1 MRKYL
6 LLALLIASTFIRLQ
20 ARLYPVATI
29 HSVKCIEH
37 NDTSIYVL
45 RPNGLKVV
53 NKLTGKITV
62 YDMSTGYF
70 EDQWRIKD
78 MTRPNAWVG
87 LNALAIR
94 PDTIWVG
101 SNDGVLTSITDGRAD
116 TTVHYVNH
124 DENKVNDL
132 IWPIGINSIVFD
144 SNGTIVIGGDNCISV
159 IYRSGE
165 EQTLVFPSCDFGN
178 EIWQMVV
185 DHHDDIWIASTLALY
200 GNGLMKYHIGGT
212 LETISD
218 KNDKSMP
225 YDYSKVKGMVIDN
238 DGNLWFGSYHYDSIN
253 AEKSEWRA
261 KLLKY
266 DGNNYTSYDVGPDVT
281 IPISLKCD
289 GQGRIWFLPT
299 ASFNYSTSVGVEYS
313 KGPLCCFDHGVI
325 TRYEWNQEAGFCYCV
340 DVDGD
345 SIYIGTDNGVLVFSD
360 GSFHW
365 LNDTEA
371 GVAEPTVNKSM
382 SSQTFDLQGRRL
394 NTEAKHGVYIQNG
407 KKVMR

>member
-6 LLALLIASTFIRLQ
+6 ILALLIANSFIGLQ
-20 ARLYPVATI
+20 ARNYPVLTV

-45 RPNGLKVV
+45 RPDGLEVI
-53 NKLTGKITV
+53 NKLTGKITL

-70 EDQWRIKD
+70 EDQWRIKE

-116 TTVHYVNH
+116 STVHYVDH
-124 DENKVNDL
+124 DESSVHVLDL
-132 IWPIGINSIVFD
+132 PIGINSIVFA
-144 SNGTIVIGGDNCISV
+144 SKGTVVIGGDNCLSL

-165 EQTLVFPSCDFGN
+165 RLSFAFPSADIGN

-185 DHHDDIWIASTLALY
+185 DNNDDIWIASTGASAWF
-200 GNGLMKYHIGGT
+200 GNGLMRYHVGGT
-212 LETISD
+212 LEFVNHENLPFS
-218 KNDKSMP
+218 S
-225 YDYSKVKGMVIDN
+225 SEVKGMTLDN
-238 DGNLWFGSYHYDSIN
+238 EGNLWFGSYHDDTIN
-253 AEKSEWRA
+253 SEERERRA

-266 DGNNYTSYDVGPDVT
+266 DGNNYTSYDVGSSWE
-281 IPISLKCD
+281 IPMSMKCD
-289 GQGRIWFLPT
+289 SQGRIWFLSQAPGDLEKLMGG
-299 ASFNYSTSVGVEYS
+299 YSL
-313 KGPLCCFDHGVI
+313 GPLCCLDHGEI
-325 TRYEWNQEAGFCYCV
+325 TRYEWNQETGYCYCV

-345 SIYIGTDNGVLVFSD
+345 SVYVGTDNGVLVFSD

-365 LNDTEA
+365 LYNTEV
-371 GVAEPTVNKSM
+371 GIVEPTVNKSTP
-382 SSQTFDLQGRRL
+382 SQLYDLQGRPIHGSP
-394 NTEAKHGVYIQNG
+394 KHGVYILNG
-407 KKVMR
+407 KKVMK

>member
-6 LLALLIASTFIRLQ
+6 LLALLIASSFINLQ
-20 ARLYPVATI
+20 ARHFPVVTI

-37 NDTSIYVL
+37 NDTSIYILMQKGVE
-45 RPNGLKVV
+45 VI
-53 NKLTGKITV
+53 NKSTGKRTV
-62 YDMSTGYF
+62 YDLSTGYF
-70 EDQWRIKD
+70 EEQRDVYEI
-78 MTRPNAWVG
+78 TRPYGGIG

-116 TTVHYVNH
+116 TTWHYTNH
-124 DENKVNDL
+124 DETNFYFQF
-132 IWPIGINSIVFD
+132 WPIGINSIVFD
-144 SNGTIVIGGDNCISV
+144 SNGTVVVGGDNCLSL

-165 EQTLVFPSCDFGN
+165 RLSFAFPDFDYGN
-178 EIWQMVV
+178 EVWQMVV
-185 DHHDDIWIASTLALY
+185 DQNDDIWISSIDARS
-200 GNGLMKYHIGGT
+200 GNSLMRYHVGGD
-212 LETISD
+212 LEVISHR
-218 KNDKSMP
+218 NAPFS
-225 YDYSKVKGMVIDN
+225 SSSVSGMTFDN
-238 DGNLWFGSYHYDSIN
+238 DGNLWFGSTHGDTIDNGEMEY
-253 AEKSEWRA
+253 RA

-266 DGNNYTSYDVGPDVT
+266 DGHNYASYDVGT
-281 IPISLKCD
+281 GWETPISVKCD
-289 GQGRIWFLPT
+289 SQGRIWFLPRART
-299 ASFNYSTSVGVEYS
+299 DYSSLIGQCYS

-325 TRYEWNQEAGFCYCV
+325 TRYEWNQEAGYCYCV

-365 LNDTEA
+365 LCDTEA

-382 SSQTFDLQGRRL
+382 PSQFFDLQGRPIQGL
-394 NTEAKHGVYIQNG
+394 PKHGVYIQNG

>member
-1 MRKYL
+1 MKKYL
-6 LLALLIASTFIRLQ
+6 LLALLIASAFIGLQ
-20 ARLYPVATI
+20 ARNYPVLTV

-144 SNGTIVIGGDNCISV
+144 SNGTMVIGGDNCISV

-185 DHHDDIWIASTLALY
+185 DQDDYIWIGSTEAP
-200 GNGLMKYHIGGT
+200 GNSLMRYHVGGT
-212 LETISD
+212 LEVMGQDNQPFSSG
-218 KNDKSMP
+218 N
-225 YDYSKVKGMVIDN
+225 VQGMTFDN
-238 DGNLWFGSYHYDSIN
+238 EGNLWFGSDHYDSIN

-266 DGNNYTSYDVGPDVT
+266 DGNNYTSYDVGTSWEVPMSMKSD
-281 IPISLKCD
+281 S
-289 GQGRIWFLPT
+289 QGRIWFLPQ
-299 ASFNYSTSVGVEYS
+299 APGDLDKNIGGYS

-325 TRYEWNQEAGFCYCV
+325 TRYEWDVETGYCYCV

-345 SIYIGTDNGVLVFSD
+345 SVYIGTDNGVLVFSD

-371 GVAEPTVNKSM
+371 GVSESTVNKSM
-382 SSQTFDLQGRRL
+382 PSQTFDLQGRPIQGSP
-394 NTEAKHGVYIQNG
+394 KHGVYIQNG
-407 KKVMR
+407 KKVMK

>member
-6 LLALLIASTFIRLQ
+6 LLALLIASTFIGLQ
-20 ARLYPVATI
+20 ARNYPVLTV

-45 RPNGLKVV
+45 RPDGLKVV

-144 SNGTIVIGGDNCISV
+144 SNGTMVIGGDNCISV

-185 DHHDDIWIASTLALY
+185 DQDDYIWIGSTEAP
-200 GNGLMKYHIGGT
+200 GNSLMRYHVGGT
-212 LETISD
+212 LEVMGQDNQPFSSG
-218 KNDKSMP
+218 N
-225 YDYSKVKGMVIDN
+225 VQGMTFDN
-238 DGNLWFGSYHYDSIN
+238 EGNLWFGSDHYDSIN

-266 DGNNYTSYDVGPDVT
+266 DGNNYTSYDVGTSWEVPM
-281 IPISLKCD
+281 SMKSD
-289 GQGRIWFLPT
+289 GQGRIWFLPQ
-299 ASFNYSTSVGVEYS
+299 APGDLDKNIGGYS

-325 TRYEWNQEAGFCYCV
+325 TRYEWDVETGYCYCV

-345 SIYIGTDNGVLVFSD
+345 SVYIGTDNGVLVFSD

-371 GVAEPTVNKSM
+371 GVSESTVNKSM
-382 SSQTFDLQGRRL
+382 PSQTFDLQGRRL
-394 NTEAKHGVYIQNG
+394 NTEVKHGVYIQNG

>member
-6 LLALLIASTFIRLQ
+6 LLALLIASTFIGLQ
-20 ARLYPVATI
+20 ARNYPVLTV

-45 RPNGLKVV
+45 RPDGLKVV

-144 SNGTIVIGGDNCISV
+144 SNGTMVIGGDNCISV

-185 DHHDDIWIASTLALY
+185 DQDDYIWIGSTEAP
-200 GNGLMKYHIGGT
+200 GNSLMRYHVGGT
-212 LETISD
+212 LEVMGQDNQPFSSG
-218 KNDKSMP
+218 N
-225 YDYSKVKGMVIDN
+225 VQGMTFDN
-238 DGNLWFGSYHYDSIN
+238 EGNLWFGSDHYDSIN

-266 DGNNYTSYDVGPDVT
+266 DGNNYTSYDVGTSWEVPM
-281 IPISLKCD
+281 SMKSD
-289 GQGRIWFLPT
+289 GQGRIWFLPQ
-299 ASFNYSTSVGVEYS
+299 APGDLDKNIGGYS

-325 TRYEWNQEAGFCYCV
+325 TRYEWDVETGYCYCV

-345 SIYIGTDNGVLVFSD
+345 SVYIGTDNGVLVFSD

-371 GVAEPTVNKSM
+371 GVSESTVNKSM
-382 SSQTFDLQGRRL
+382 PSQTYDLQGRPIQGS
-394 NTEAKHGVYIQNG
+394 TKHGVYIHNG

>member
-1 MRKYL
+1 M
-6 LLALLIASTFIRLQ
+6 IASTFIRLQ
-20 ARLYPVATI
+20 ARLYPVVTI

-45 RPNGLKVV
+45 RPDGLKVV

-144 SNGTIVIGGDNCISV
+144 SYGTTVIGGDNCISV

-165 EQTLVFPSCDFGN
+165 EQTLVFPSCDSGN

-185 DHHDDIWIASTLALY
+185 DHNDDIWISSIDAGS
-200 GNGLMKYHIGGT
+200 GNSLMRYYVGGD
-212 LETISD
+212 LEVVSHR
-218 KNDKSMP
+218 NAPFS
-225 YDYSKVKGMVIDN
+225 SKGVSGMTFDN
-238 DGNLWFGSYHYDSIN
+238 DGNLWFGSTHHDTIDN
-253 AEKSEWRA
+253 GEIVVRA

-266 DGNNYTSYDVGPDVT
+266 DGHNYTSYDVGSGWDE
-281 IPISLKCD
+281 PISVKCD
-289 GQGRIWFLPT
+289 SQGRIWFLPRART
-299 ASFNYSTSVGVEYS
+299 DYSSLIGQCYS

-382 SSQTFDLQGRRL
+382 PSQIFDLQGCPVQGSP
-394 NTEAKHGVYIQNG
+394 KHGVYIQNG
-407 KKVMR
+407 RKVMR

>member
-6 LLALLIASTFIRLQ
+6 LLALLIASTFIGLQ
-20 ARLYPVATI
+20 ARNHPVLTV

-116 TTVHYVNH
+116 TTVHYVDH
-124 DENKVNDL
+124 DTYAAHVLNL
-132 IWPIGINSIVFD
+132 PLGINSIVFD
-144 SNGTIVIGGDNCISV
+144 SNGTVVIGGDNCLSIV
-159 IYRSGE
+159 RRSGE
-165 EQTLVFPSCDFGN
+165 RFAFAFPSADMGN

-185 DHHDDIWIASTLALY
+185 DQDDYIWIGSSGGAP
-200 GNGLMKYHIGGT
+200 GNSLMRYHVDGT
-212 LETISD
+212 LEVVSHE
-218 KNDKSMP
+218 NLPFS
-225 YDYSKVKGMVIDN
+225 SSEVKGMTFDN
-238 DGNLWFGSYHYDSIN
+238 EGNLWFGSHHYDSIN

-266 DGNNYTSYDVGPDVT
+266 DGNNFTSYDVGTPWKMPMSMKSD
-281 IPISLKCD
+281 S
-289 GQGRIWFLPT
+289 QGRIWFLPQ
-299 ASFNYSTSVGVEYS
+299 APGDLDKKIGGYS

-325 TRYEWNQEAGFCYCV
+325 TRYEWDVETGYCYCV

-371 GVAEPTVNKSM
+371 GVSEPTVNKSM
-382 SSQTFDLQGRRL
+382 PSQTYDLQGRRL
-394 NTEAKHGVYIQNG
+394 NTEPKHGVYIQNG

>member
-6 LLALLIASTFIRLQ
+6 LLALLIASSFISLQ
-20 ARLYPVATI
+20 ARNHPVLTV

-116 TTVHYVNH
+116 TTVHYIDH
-124 DENKVNDL
+124 DENSAHVLNL
-132 IWPIGINSIVFD
+132 PLGINSIVFD
-144 SNGTIVIGGDNCISV
+144 SNGTVVIGGDNCLSIV
-159 IYRSGE
+159 RRSGE
-165 EQTLVFPSCDFGN
+165 RFAFAFPSADMGN
-178 EIWQMVV
+178 EIWQMVI
-185 DHHDDIWIASTLALY
+185 DQDDYIWIGSSGGAPGNSLMRYHVGGALEVVSHE
-200 GNGLMKYHIGGT
+200 NLPFSSS
-212 LETISD
+212 E
-218 KNDKSMP
+218 
-225 YDYSKVKGMVIDN
+225 VKGMTFDN
-238 DGNLWFGSYHYDSIN
+238 EGNLWFGSDHYDSIN

-266 DGNNYTSYDVGPDVT
+266 DGNNFTSYDVGSPWKM
-281 IPISLKCD
+281 PMSMKND
-289 GQGRIWFLPT
+289 GQGRIWFLPQ
-299 ASFNYSTSVGVEYS
+299 APGDLDKMIGGYS

-325 TRYEWNQEAGFCYCV
+325 TRYEWDQETGYCYCV

-345 SIYIGTDNGVLVFSD
+345 SVYIGTDNGVLVFSD

-371 GVAEPTVNKSM
+371 GVSEPTVNKSM
-382 SSQTFDLQGRRL
+382 PSRIFDLQGRRFQGSP
-394 NTEAKHGVYIQNG
+394 KHGVYIQNG

>member
-6 LLALLIASTFIRLQ
+6 LLALLIASSVIGLQ
-20 ARLYPVATI
+20 ARNHPVLTV

-116 TTVHYVNH
+116 TTVHYVDH
-124 DENKVNDL
+124 DTYAAHVLNL
-132 IWPIGINSIVFD
+132 PLGINSIVFD
-144 SNGTIVIGGDNCISV
+144 SNGTVVIGGDNCLSIV
-159 IYRSGE
+159 RRSGE
-165 EQTLVFPSCDFGN
+165 RFAFAFPSADMGN

-185 DHHDDIWIASTLALY
+185 DQDDYIWIGSTEAP
-200 GNGLMKYHIGGT
+200 GNSLMRYHVGGT
-212 LETISD
+212 LEVMGQDNQPFSSG
-218 KNDKSMP
+218 N
-225 YDYSKVKGMVIDN
+225 VQGMTFDH
-238 DGNLWFGSYHYDSIN
+238 DGNLWFGSIHGDTIDN
-253 AEKSEWRA
+253 GEIEHRA

-266 DGNNYTSYDVGPDVT
+266 DGHSYTSYDVGPSWEL
-281 IPISLKCD
+281 PISVKCD
-289 GQGRIWFLPT
+289 SQGRIWFLSKAP
-299 ASFNYSTSVGVEYS
+299 ADFSNLIGLGYS

-325 TRYEWNQEAGFCYCV
+325 TRYEWDVETGYCYCV

-345 SIYIGTDNGVLVFSD
+345 SVYIGTDNGVLVFSD
-360 GSFHW
+360 GAFHW

-371 GVAEPTVNKSM
+371 GVSEPTVNKSM
-382 SSQTFDLQGRRL
+382 PSQIFDLQGRRL
-394 NTEAKHGVYIQNG
+394 NTEPKHGVYIQKG

>member
-6 LLALLIASTFIRLQ
+6 LLALLIASTFIGLQ
-20 ARLYPVATI
+20 ARNYPVLTV

-45 RPNGLKVV
+45 RPDGLKVV

-144 SNGTIVIGGDNCISV
+144 SNGTMVIGGDNCISV

-185 DHHDDIWIASTLALY
+185 DQDDYIWIGSTEAP
-200 GNGLMKYHIGGT
+200 GNSLMRYHVGGT
-212 LETISD
+212 LEVMGQDNQPFSSG
-218 KNDKSMP
+218 N
-225 YDYSKVKGMVIDN
+225 VQGMTFDN
-238 DGNLWFGSYHYDSIN
+238 EGNLWFGSDHYDSIN

-266 DGNNYTSYDVGPDVT
+266 DGNNYTSYDVGTSWEVPM
-281 IPISLKCD
+281 SMKSD
-289 GQGRIWFLPT
+289 GQGRIWFLPQ
-299 ASFNYSTSVGVEYS
+299 APGDLDKNIGGYS

-325 TRYEWNQEAGFCYCV
+325 TRYEWDVETGYCYCV

-345 SIYIGTDNGVLVFSD
+345 SVYIGTDNGVLVFSD

-365 LNDTEA
+365 LCDTEA
-371 GVAEPTVNKSM
+371 GVSEPIVNKSM
-382 SSQTFDLQGRRL
+382 SSQTYDLQGRPIQGS
-394 NTEAKHGVYIQNG
+394 TKHGVYIQNG

>member
-20 ARLYPVATI
+20 ARLYPVVTI

-45 RPNGLKVV
+45 RPDGLKVV

-144 SNGTIVIGGDNCISV
+144 SNGTMVIGGDNCISV

-185 DHHDDIWIASTLALY
+185 DQDDYIWIGSTEAP
-200 GNGLMKYHIGGT
+200 GNSLMRYHVGGT
-212 LETISD
+212 LEVMGQDNQPFSSG
-218 KNDKSMP
+218 N
-225 YDYSKVKGMVIDN
+225 VQGMTFDN
-238 DGNLWFGSYHYDSIN
+238 EGNLWFGSDHYDSIN

-266 DGNNYTSYDVGPDVT
+266 DGNNYTSYDVGTSWEVPM
-281 IPISLKCD
+281 SMKSD
-289 GQGRIWFLPT
+289 GQGRIWFLPQ
-299 ASFNYSTSVGVEYS
+299 APGDLDKNIGGYS

-325 TRYEWNQEAGFCYCV
+325 TRYEWDVETGYCYCV

-345 SIYIGTDNGVLVFSD
+345 SVYIGTDNGVLVFSD

-365 LNDTEA
+365 LCDTEA
-371 GVAEPTVNKSM
+371 GVSEPIVNKSM
-382 SSQTFDLQGRRL
+382 SSQTYDLQGRPIQGS
-394 NTEAKHGVYIQNG
+394 TKHGVYIQNG

>member
-20 ARLYPVATI
+20 ARNYPVLTV

-45 RPNGLKVV
+45 RPDGLKVV

-144 SNGTIVIGGDNCISV
+144 SNGTMVIGGDNCISV

-185 DHHDDIWIASTLALY
+185 DQDDNIWIGSTEAP
-200 GNGLMKYHIGGT
+200 GNSLMRYHVGGT
-212 LETISD
+212 LEVMGQDNQPFSSG
-218 KNDKSMP
+218 N
-225 YDYSKVKGMVIDN
+225 VQGMTFDN
-238 DGNLWFGSYHYDSIN
+238 EGNLWFGSDHYDSIN

-266 DGNNYTSYDVGPDVT
+266 DGNNYTSYDVGTSWEVPM
-281 IPISLKCD
+281 SMKSD
-289 GQGRIWFLPT
+289 GQGRIWFLPQ
-299 ASFNYSTSVGVEYS
+299 APGDLDKNIGGYS

-325 TRYEWNQEAGFCYCV
+325 TRYEWDVETGYCYCV

-345 SIYIGTDNGVLVFSD
+345 SVYIGTDNGVLVFSD

-371 GVAEPTVNKSM
+371 GVSEPTVNKSM
-382 SSQTFDLQGRRL
+382 SSQTYDLQGRYVQGSP
-394 NTEAKHGVYIQNG
+394 NHGVYIQDG